1 MRIFPPEPDVDMY
14 NEGFGDTD
22 ILQRKQI
29 GEALSDML
37 ERIDDPLVIALDGEW
52 GTGKTYFLKRWVG
65 AHTEENGS
73 GATTVYFDAFAH
85 DYVSDPLPALVSA
98 LAERLPPKNKKTLE
112 TVKTAAFKL
121 AKPLA
126 KIGLSVATFGATEA
140 AGELGDN
147 IVEAISGET
156 AGAIEKYWEKES
168 DRREAMADFRSA
180 LEQIANDENSNDT
193 GSSLVFV
200 IDELDRCRPSYAL
213 EVLEVIK
220 HFFSVPHVHFVLG
233 VNLESLENSVKFS
246 YGNDIKAQAYLKKF
260 IQLKIEL
267 PDEVGNENM
276 SRPANIVYLGNILA
290 EMEIP
295 RHIADKIH
303 KTIRYVAKVNS
314 VSIRDIRAIVSQVPL
329 ASEEFIGNDK
339 YLSGW
344 VDVFVDLLVVKSVRP
359 DLYPNFLNAT
369 VSEEDLEAYIG
380 ANFDNINQE
389 IGGEHNDNFDHF
401 IFWKYATW
409 LFLSGNSDLSEADPH
424 FRGEVTKQFSVHGLY
439 DDISKIPIRA
449 HRRYIDRFSFYS
461 SDAGK
466 KS

>member
-52 GTGKTYFLKRWVG
+52 GTGKTYFLRRWVG
-65 AHTEENGS
+65 AHKIENGS

-98 LAERLPPKNKKTLE
+98 LEDRLLKENE
-112 TVKTAAFKL
+112 TTIEAVKTAAFKL

-140 AGELGDN
+140 LGEIGDN

-156 AGAIEKYWEKES
+156 AGAIDKYWAKES
-168 DRREAMADFRSA
+168 DRREAMEDFRNA

-246 YGNDIKAQAYLKKF
+246 YGNDINAQAYLKKF

-267 PDEVGNENM
+267 PAEVGVEPNAK
-276 SRPANIVYLGNILA
+276 PAIVVYLENLVVD
-290 EMEIP
+290 MDIP
-295 RHIADKIH
+295 KHIANRIKQ
-303 KTIRYVAKVNS
+303 TIQCVANVNS
-314 VSIRDIRAIVSQVPL
+314 ISIRDVRDIVSQVPL
-329 ASEEFIGNDK
+329 ASEEFLGNER

-344 VDVFVDLLVVKSVRP
+344 VEVFVDLLVVKNVRP

-369 VSEEDLEAYIG
+369 VSEADLESYIG
-380 ANFDNINQE
+380 ANTYNISRQIE
-389 IGGEHNDNFDHF
+389 GEHNPNFDNF
-401 IFWKYATW
+401 IFWKFCMW
-409 LFLSGNSDLSEADPH
+409 RFLSENGDLTDLEPELRRDLS
-424 FRGEVTKQFSVHGLY
+424 RQFHEYGF
-439 DDISKIPIRA
+439 DDDTTNIPMIA
-449 HRRYIDRFSFYS
+449 HRKWIDRFSFYS
-461 SDAGK
+461 PDVVTNS
-466 KS
+466 